1 MAATGQGTLPNRSLQ
16 ESSPYAAR
24 YAVKQTGTIG
34 RSRILRVLSLQ
45 FLVDLSWQE
54 AAGLRVE
61 GNRLKWSPRLD
72 LGKTS
77 AAIGVAAEYRVS
89 D

>member
-24 YAVKQTGTIG
+24 YAVKQMGTIG
-34 RSRILRVLSLQ
+34 RSRILRVLPLQ

-54 AAGLRVE
+54 AMGLRVE
-61 GNRLKWSPRLD
+61 RNRLKWSPRAD
-72 LGKTS
+72 SGRTS